1 MTPALG
7 GTQKRKQNK
16 IGRIANLPVLVSWEF
31 FEECDLQVF
40 AREWLAPCLLKKL
53 EWRIAK

>member
-7 GTQKRKQNK
+7 GRQKRKQKK

-31 FEECDLQVF
+31 YEECDLQVF

-53 EWRIAK
+53 D